1 MTSNFLK
8 HCTGSADRI
17 ALAVGVSGVESAAGA
32 SKMCIGSGEG
42 VAGSEQRGSGLRISF
57 WGSSIASFPLP
68 SSVSNEEIASFCCLQ
83 CSSTVVS
90 IRHSSYR
97 FSSSE

>member
-42 VAGSEQRGSGLRISF
+42 VAGSE
-57 WGSSIASFPLP
+57 
-68 SSVSNEEIASFCCLQ
+68 
-83 CSSTVVS
+83 
-90 IRHSSYR
+90 
-97 FSSSE
+97 